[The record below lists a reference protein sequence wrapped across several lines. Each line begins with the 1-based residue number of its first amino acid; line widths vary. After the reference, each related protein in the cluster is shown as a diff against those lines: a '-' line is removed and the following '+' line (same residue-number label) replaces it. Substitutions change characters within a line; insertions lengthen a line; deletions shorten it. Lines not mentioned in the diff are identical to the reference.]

1 VLRVVL
7 ERCSGI
13 AQGAVSGGARGSTQA
28 GGARENAQAGE
39 RCWRKGWEALLGS
52 VLAARERGGR
62 RC

>member
-1 VLRVVL
+1 MVL
-7 ERCSGI
+7 ERCLGN
-13 AQGAVSGGARGSTQA
+13 AQGAVSGGAR
-28 GGARENAQAGE
+28 ENARAGE